1 MTDLTA
7 RHRISLTLGIIAMLW
22 TAPVCALAD
31 DTAAKVKAAYLYNIA
46 KFVEWPDGAAEGS
59 IVIGVVGEHP
69 FGNQLPRLASQK
81 ISGRRLVVRRLEYG
95 ADLAGCHIVFLGEGM
110 AGSCRTAV
118 EGLVDHPV
126 LTVSEERNFASQ
138 GGVIELVQQG
148 GKVRMRINQEAAT
161 VRRIKLSRQLLS
173 VAELVT
179 D

>member
-7 RHRISLTLGIIAMLW
+7 RHRIPLTLGIIAMLW

-46 KFVEWPDGAAEGS
+46 KFVEWPDGAAEGA

-69 FGNQLPRLASQK
+69 FGNQLPRLASQR

-95 ADLAGCHIVFLGEGM
+95 DGLAGCHIVFLGEGM
-110 AGSCRTAV
+110 AGACAAAV
-118 EGLVDHPV
+118 EGLADHPV
-126 LTVSEERNFASQ
+126 LTVSEARDFASQ
-138 GGVIELVQQG
+138 GGVIELIQRD
-148 GKVRMRINQEAAT
+148 GKVRMKINPEAAT
-161 VRRIKLSRQLLS
+161 ARQIKLSRQLLS
-173 VAELVT
+173 VAEIVT